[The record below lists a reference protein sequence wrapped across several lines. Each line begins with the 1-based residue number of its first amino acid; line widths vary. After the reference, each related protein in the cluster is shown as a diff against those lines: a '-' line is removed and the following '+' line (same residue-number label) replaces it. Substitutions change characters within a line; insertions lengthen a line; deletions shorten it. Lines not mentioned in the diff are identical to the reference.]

1 MDWNKRITPKDAQK
15 MMDAYA
21 KVYAPK
27 EEPKPET
34 EATSETEAPADTE
47 ETDKQKVFTREKM
60 SKFGDL
66 IAGVSGVPVV
76 ETPAPVIEEAP
87 TPIVEEAPAPVV
99 EEAPRPEEE
108 VAEIIAPPVNFESMS
123 KDELEDYG
131 RTIGIELD
139 RRHNKKKL
147 IKELEDHIQYIESV

>member
-34 EATSETEAPADTE
+34 EATAESEAPADTV

-76 ETPAPVIEEAP
+76 ETPAPV
-87 TPIVEEAPAPVV
+87 VEEAPAPVV

-108 VAEIIAPPVNFESMS
+108 VADTVAAPDFESMS

-131 RTIGIELD
+131 RTVGIELD

-147 IKELEDHIQYIESV
+147 IKELEDHLATS

>member
-34 EATSETEAPADTE
+34 EATSESEAPADTA

-66 IAGVSGVPVV
+66 ISGVSGVPVV
-76 ETPAPVIEEAP
+76 ETPAPVVEEAP
-87 TPIVEEAPAPVV
+87 PAPVV
-99 EEAPRPEEE
+99 EEAPPRPEEE
-108 VAEIIAPPVNFESMS
+108 VADTIAAPINFESMS

-131 RTIGIELD
+131 RTVGIELD

-147 IKELEDHIQYIESV
+147 IKELEDHLATS

>member
-1 MDWNKRITPKDAQK
+1 
-15 MMDAYA
+15 
-21 KVYAPK
+21 
-27 EEPKPET
+27 
-34 EATSETEAPADTE
+34 
-47 ETDKQKVFTREKM
+47 M

-76 ETPAPVIEEAP
+76 ETPAPVVEETPAP
-87 TPIVEEAPAPVV
+87 VVEEAPAPVV

-108 VAEIIAPPVNFESMS
+108 VADTVAAPVSFESMS

-131 RTIGIELD
+131 RTVGIELD

-147 IKELEDHIQYIESV
+147 IKELEDHLATS

>member
-34 EATSETEAPADTE
+34 EATAESEAPADTA

-66 IAGVSGVPVV
+66 IAGVSGEPVV
-76 ETPAPVIEEAP
+76 AAPAPV
-87 TPIVEEAPAPVV
+87 VEEAPAPVV

-108 VAEIIAPPVNFESMS
+108 VADTIATPINFESMT

-131 RTIGIELD
+131 RTVGIELD

-147 IKELEDHIQYIESV
+147 IKELEDHLATT

>member
-1 MDWNKRITPKDAQK
+1 MVRISPKDAQG

-21 KVYAPK
+21 KIYAPK

-34 EATSETEAPADTE
+34 EAKVESEAPADAE
-47 ETDKQKVFTREKM
+47 KTDKQKVFTREKM

-66 IAGVSGVPVV
+66 ISGVTPETVV
-76 ETPAPVIEEAP
+76 EAP
-87 TPIVEEAPAPVV
+87 TPVVEEAPAPVV
-99 EEAPRPEEE
+99 EEEVSAP
-108 VAEIIAPPVNFESMS
+108 VSFDSMS

-131 RTIGIELD
+131 RTVGIELD

-147 IKELEDHIQYIESV
+147 IKELEDHLATS

>member
-34 EATSETEAPADTE
+34 EATAETEAPADAE

-76 ETPAPVIEEAP
+76 ETPAPV
-87 TPIVEEAPAPVV
+87 VEEAPAPVV

-108 VAEIIAPPVNFESMS
+108 VADTVAAPDFESMS

-131 RTIGIELD
+131 RTVGIELD

-147 IKELEDHIQYIESV
+147 IKELEDHLATS

>member
-21 KVYAPK
+21 KVYAHK

-34 EATSETEAPADTE
+34 EATAESEAPADTV

-60 SKFGDL
+60 SKIGDL

-76 ETPAPVIEEAP
+76 ETPAPV
-87 TPIVEEAPAPVV
+87 VEEAPAPVV
-99 EEAPRPEEE
+99 EEAPAPVVEEEPPRPEEE
-108 VAEIIAPPVNFESMS
+108 VADTIASPVSFESMS

-131 RTIGIELD
+131 RTVGIELD

-147 IKELEDHIQYIESV
+147 IKELEDHLATS